1 MPKTIRLNA
10 THYFIM
16 KIPNK
21 RVLHQI
27 GFNHLSDTDFKDFM
41 KLYQE
46 YTKEPYSFLVNDTT
60 LLSDNPLQF
69 RKNL

>member
-46 YTKEPYSFLVNDTT
+46 YTKEP
-60 LLSDNPLQF
+60 
-69 RKNL
+69 